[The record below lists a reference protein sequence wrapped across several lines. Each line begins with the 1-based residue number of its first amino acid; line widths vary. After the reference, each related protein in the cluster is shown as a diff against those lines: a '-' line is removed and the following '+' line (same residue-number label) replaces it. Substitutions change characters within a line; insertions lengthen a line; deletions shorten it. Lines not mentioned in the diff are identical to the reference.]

1 MKLQIG
7 QTIKAM
13 RKQRKMSQE
22 QLAEATQCS
31 CKTISNIENGH
42 IPELKQVVNIC
53 DVLKISMDDLFN
65 LHYKPSNDTESS
77 DGYFTNRVHSDTAL
91 TTEQIQD
98 LETITQKLPTLTA
111 DQLKA
116 LRLLINLW

>member
-77 DGYFTNRVHSDTAL
+77 DGYFTNRASSNIIL
-91 TTEQIQD
+91 TDKQIQN
-98 LETITQKLPTLTA
+98 LEIITQKLPTLTEE
-111 DQLKA
+111 QLEA
-116 LRLLINLW
+116 LRLLITLW

>member
-1 MKLQIG
+1 
-7 QTIKAM
+7 
-13 RKQRKMSQE
+13 
-22 QLAEATQCS
+22 
-31 CKTISNIENGH
+31 
-42 IPELKQVVNIC
+42 
-53 DVLKISMDDLFN
+53 MDDLFN